1 MFLTALWI
9 FGLMFVLELPDKT
22 MFATVIMASR
32 ARARNVV
39 IGATTAFTVHMG
51 IAVGAGG
58 LLKLLHPTPKGIIMA
73 ILFLGGAAY
82 LLFVPEKEEE
92 EEGTREGQ
100 EEDAGTTW
108 REIAGA
114 FSVIFIGEFGDLTQI
129 QAANL
134 AAKHNWALV
143 FIPST
148 LALALIAV
156 IGAYGGMW
164 ITSRL
169 PLVWIRRG
177 GGLIFAGL
185 GIYTIID
192 LLTA

>member
-1 MFLTALWI
+1 MLTALWI
-9 FGLMFVLELPDKT
+9 FALMFVLELPDKT

-39 IGATTAFTVHMG
+39 VGAASAFTVHMG

-58 LLKLLHPTPKGIIMA
+58 LLKLLHPTPKSIIMA
-73 ILFLGGAAY
+73 ILFFGGAAY

-92 EEGTREGQ
+92 EEGEREGRA
-100 EEDAGTTW
+100 EKPGSTW
-108 REIAGA
+108 REIGGA

-134 AAKHNWALV
+134 AAKHNWAIV
-143 FIPST
+143 FFPSVA
-148 LALALIAV
+148 ALAAIAV
-156 IGAYGGMW
+156 MGAYGGKW

-169 PLVWIRRG
+169 PLEWIRRAG
-177 GGLIFAGL
+177 GAIFAGL
-185 GIYTIID
+185 GIWTVIG
-192 LLTA
+192 LFHP